1 MSILSKIASS
11 LEGRLGRPRLSYW
24 RTVWANFRLLPF
36 RQAIKFPIRIYGKV
50 ILSCLQGRIEFTHN
64 EGIICIGM
72 QVAGYTAAKPARL
85 AILPGAVWKVG
96 RNVKISQ
103 GASIFINRNAIFEI
117 GDNCTMG
124 DDSKLICYRSIKLGH
139 DCDLTWQTQTMD
151 FNSHFIED
159 SDGNVQQIIKP
170 IELGDYVW
178 VGNRSTIMPGTRIPS
193 WTIIASN
200 SLCNKDYT
208 TLIPSESIIGGT
220 PAKLIR
226 SGLHRIYDRAREQY
240 ILQQQFNNPQKIN
253 Q

>member
-1 MSILSKIASS
+1 MNLHIM
-11 LEGRLGRPRLSYW
+11 GG
-24 RTVWANFRLLPF
+24 V
-36 RQAIKFPIRIYGKV
+36 
-50 ILSCLQGRIEFTHN
+50 
-64 EGIICIGM
+64 ICIGM
-72 QVAGYTAAKPARL
+72 QVAGYTAAKPGRL

-96 RNVKISQ
+96 RNAKISQ
-103 GASIFINRNAIFEI
+103 GASIFINRNAIFEM

-124 DDSKLICYRSIKLGH
+124 DDSKLICYRNIKLGH

-151 FNSHFIED
+151 LNSHFIED

-208 TLIPSESIIGGT
+208 TIIPSESLIGGT

-240 ILQQQFNNPQKIN
+240 LLQQQFNNPKKIN

>member
-1 MSILSKIASS
+1 
-11 LEGRLGRPRLSYW
+11 
-24 RTVWANFRLLPF
+24 
-36 RQAIKFPIRIYGKV
+36 
-50 ILSCLQGRIEFTHN
+50 
-64 EGIICIGM
+64 
-72 QVAGYTAAKPARL
+72 
-85 AILPGAVWKVG
+85 
-96 RNVKISQ
+96 
-103 GASIFINRNAIFEI
+103 
-117 GDNCTMG
+117 
-124 DDSKLICYRSIKLGH
+124 
-139 DCDLTWQTQTMD
+139 MD

-178 VGNRSTIMPGTRIPS
+178 VGNSSTIMPGTRIPS

-240 ILQQQFNNPQKIN
+240 LLQQQFGQ
-253 Q
+253 

>member
-1 MSILSKIASS
+1 M
-11 LEGRLGRPRLSYW
+11 
-24 RTVWANFRLLPF
+24 
-36 RQAIKFPIRIYGKV
+36 
-50 ILSCLQGRIEFTHN
+50 
-64 EGIICIGM
+64 
-72 QVAGYTAAKPARL
+72 
-85 AILPGAVWKVG
+85 
-96 RNVKISQ
+96 
-103 GASIFINRNAIFEI
+103 